1 MTTALLVFLGFIVV
15 ALVGWGLCELKGKDC
30 VYEPTEVEKK
40 QESEFDE
47 AEGYREKS
55 LHDILK
61 DNSTKGYSA
70 V

>member
-1 MTTALLVFLGFIVV
+1 MTTALLVFFGFIAV
-15 ALVGWGLCELKGKDC
+15 ALVGWGICELKAKDIT
-30 VYEPTEVEKK
+30 YKSTEVEEK
-40 QESEFDE
+40 QEAEFNE